1 MILVKLHPVFPLF
14 LWIAAARGLVEPPSN
29 VTLQCHNLQNTLS
42 WSYGRIL
49 PELKFKVEIFKT
61 DGSPSVL
68 WVNSSALSANLSE
81 FSDPNI
87 DYLVLVTAVIGQN
100 ESVSSKDLTYS
111 YYMDSIV
118 SQKCSVDL
126 PPVDVKAH
134 LNHTVTFHFPHPWL
148 SYYPVKPDR
157 PGSRKGK
164 KRSNSEEHEFK
175 YNVVIVGQLQ
185 HHFYCVESVCKGE
198 LPVEAQHE
206 EHCLNITGEL
216 EKMAVKSTQL
226 YCARPLGETSTGD
239 NINIIYIFVGVL
251 GVCVLAFILFLV
263 YKKKTN
269 PKTALPALLSIG
281 GHKQGTAQTVPPE
294 PVSVVRV
301 EPSSPT
307 PLLSNEEEPDFTHTA
322 PPTESP
328 VLRLRT
334 GVTNTDEVPEEGG
347 PQSDEGLG
355 YMGGSI
361 LDEDEPQN
369 DSESGYEKRPVLV
382 KIGSGEV
389 LQAYR
394 S

>member
-1 MILVKLHPVFPLF
+1 MILVKLHPVFLLF
-14 LWIAAARGLVEPPSN
+14 LWIAAAARGLVEPPTN
-29 VTLQCHNLQNTLS
+29 VTLQCRNLQNTLS

-49 PELKFKVEIFKT
+49 PELKFKVQILKT
-61 DGSPSVL
+61 FGSRSVL
-68 WVNSSALSANLSE
+68 WVNSSALSADLSE
-81 FSDPNI
+81 FSDPSI
-87 DYLVLVTAVIGQN
+87 GYLVLVTAVIGQN
-100 ESVSSKDLTYS
+100 ESDSSEDLTYS
-111 YYMDSIV
+111 YFMNSIE
-118 SQKCSVDL
+118 SQKCSLDL

-134 LNHTVTFHFPHPWL
+134 LNHTVTFHFPNPWL
-148 SYYPVKPDR
+148 SYYPVKPNS
-157 PGSRKGK
+157 PGSIKGK
-164 KRSNSEEHEFK
+164 KRSNSREHEFT
-175 YNVVIVGQLQ
+175 YSVVIVGQKLQ
-185 HHFYCVESVCKGE
+185 QHFHCVESVCKGE
-198 LPVEAQHE
+198 LPVEEEHE

-226 YCARPLGETSTGD
+226 YCARPMGEVQTV
-239 NINIIYIFVGVL
+239 NIIYVFVGVSV
-251 GVCVLAFILFLV
+251 VCVLAFILFLV

-269 PKTALPALLSIG
+269 PKTTLPSLLSVG
-281 GHKQGTAQTVPPE
+281 RYKQDTVQTVPPE

-307 PLLSNEEEPDFTHTA
+307 PLLSNEEQPHFTHTA

-334 GVTNTDEVPEEGG
+334 GLTNADEVPDGG
-347 PQSDEGLG
+347 VLQSDEGLG
-355 YMGGSI
+355 YMGGSF
-361 LDEDEPQN
+361 LEEDEPQN